1 MSIAILKIL
10 IKKFNY
16 FKEKEITIM
25 QDKYAYFFKCFS
37 HGSRNR
43 ILRLLA
49 ANGEMSVEALAGE
62 MQINSS
68 TISRHLN
75 NLKIQGVVT
84 MRVDSPSH
92 YYSLNK
98 EEIKAVFDEFLS
110 YLNVKA
116 HIVTN
121 SKEKADKNHEDDPDS
136 SKKSMVGAK
145 LK

>member
-1 MSIAILKIL
+1 
-10 IKKFNY
+10 
-16 FKEKEITIM
+16 M
-25 QDKYAYFFKCFS
+25 QDRYAYFFKCFS

-49 ANGEMSVEALAGE
+49 ANGEMSVEALAGK

-98 EEIKAVFDEFLS
+98 EEIKAIFGEFLS
-110 YLNVKA
+110 YLN
-116 HIVTN
+116 IETN
-121 SKEKADKNHEDDPDS
+121 LASAKKEKPARKKKNGPDS
-136 SKKSMVGAK
+136 SKKSIVKAK
-145 LK
+145 